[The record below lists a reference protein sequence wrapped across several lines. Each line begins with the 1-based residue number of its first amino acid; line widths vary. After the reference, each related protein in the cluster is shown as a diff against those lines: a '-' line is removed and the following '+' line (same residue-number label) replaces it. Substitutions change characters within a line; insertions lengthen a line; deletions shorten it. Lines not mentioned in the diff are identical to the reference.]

1 MVQTVISSVVKGISG
16 RVVRRTGRGSMI
28 LVSLYPLKKI
38 EITNHF
44 SYKPRFNG
52 VFSTNNLPR
61 VKDGSYVI
69 NLNDRNSKET
79 HWISLFIIKMQL
91 YTLILFN

>member
-1 MVQTVISSVVKGISG
+1 
-16 RVVRRTGRGSMI
+16 MI

-38 EITNHF
+38 EISNYF
-44 SYKPRFNG
+44 NYKPRFNG
-52 VFSTNNLPR
+52 VFSANNLSR

-91 YTLILFN
+91 YTLILFQLNILF